1 MTFLSLTGV
10 GALLVSIVMAI
21 PSPAQSSGIS
31 LDFAGAE
38 PLTYSH
44 ITGGGK
50 WNNGT
55 VNVDI
60 ERSLEG
66 GEFACRDKVSYL
78 TKINVANTPD
88 LRAMGEMTIRL
99 NFAFDLDSTGQ
110 SGVAL
115 SKPII
120 ASINNSGDTATRG
133 DGGSSVTEISTS
145 ETGSKFTQG
154 AQLLAT
160 YDVSDVEANE
170 TIVLRIDLTL
180 DCNPGSTPTGN
191 LQAKLLDGSITKK
204 LGNTPI
210 VPAESISSGARTIDL
225 KSVNLVS
232 TPQLV
237 LAKTVTFPDLSCPGT
252 ESVLIEPDQFVK
264 YCYQVTNPSNSGG
277 KTGAPVYNLS
287 VINDDSGPYPDFT
300 VPLTSGLTDIDGDG
314 QVDDLAAGAV
324 ALAEKVI
331 AFDGNKDTVLTNIA
345 TITGTDAPTGGNTLT
360 ATDTAVVNIDAPEI
374 MPNIEVIKTASVASV
389 PETGGS
395 VEFTVL
401 VKNTV
406 AESFT
411 LNSLADDKFGNLNGV
426 GDCSIPQ
433 TIAANS
439 DYSCKFTK
447 ELASDTL
454 TAHTNTVT
462 ASGIDPEGNPAS
474 ANDSETVTFTDVKPD
489 ISLSKSVDPSIVLY
503 TGGNVSY
510 KFRVTNLTLETVT
523 VTSFT
528 DNKITLSSECA
539 ALIGYV
545 LAPSA
550 YVECSTNNYYLSSST
565 DETFINTATAVGT
578 DNEGNT
584 DSAEASATVTF
595 ARPSIDIQKTP
606 DTQTVKEGLTATFQI
621 AVTNT
626 GNVPLTNIIVTDAA
640 SPTCDKTFASL
651 AVGATETYSCTTV
664 ALLASFTNI
673 AAVSAMYDTTQVTDQ
688 DSAAVVLDYLP
699 KIEVTKTASTS
710 SMPETGGSVTYTV
723 VVKNKAVENF
733 VLNSLV
739 DDKFGDINGVGT
751 CAVPQTIAAAGEYSC
766 AFTKIISGEALTTH
780 TNKATASG
788 QDPEGNQTS
797 ADDSETVSFTDVKPD
812 ISLTK
817 TVNPTAARWT
827 GDFVN
832 YTFRISNLTG
842 ESVTVTSFVD
852 NAITLSSEC
861 LALVGYVLTPNTYVE
876 CATNNYYLTGT
887 PGGSFINTAT
897 AVASDHEGNTDSATA
912 SAKVNFWWYGRTPG
926 YWKNHS
932 EAWTSG
938 YTPTIFIQSV
948 FNVPSGLLTGGIL
961 DLNKNGVKDSLM
973 NGLAYQGGSGI
984 TGAAQVLFR
993 AAIAALLNEAYYGVD
1008 YPAEVSTT
1016 ALITKVNTVLTTND
1030 RAQYIALASYYDFWN
1045 NAVHASLP

>member
-1 MTFLSLTGV
+1 MKRAMTFLSLTGV

-66 GEFACRDKVSYL
+66 EEFACRDKVSYL

-99 NFAFDLDSTGQ
+99 NFAFDLDTTGQ

-115 SKPII
+115 SKPINAI
-120 ASINNSGDTATRG
+120 INNSSDSATRG
-133 DGGSSVTEISTS
+133 DGGSSITEISTS

-180 DCNPGSTPTGN
+180 DCDPGSTPTGN

-264 YCYQVTNPSNSGG
+264 YCYQVSNPSNSGG

-360 ATDTAVVNIDAPEI
+360 ATDTAVVNIDAPE
-374 MPNIEVIKTASVASV
+374 P
-389 PETGGS
+389 
-395 VEFTVL
+395 L
-401 VKNTV
+401 
-406 AESFT
+406 
-411 LNSLADDKFGNLNGV
+411 
-426 GDCSIPQ
+426 
-433 TIAANS
+433 
-439 DYSCKFTK
+439 
-447 ELASDTL
+447 
-454 TAHTNTVT
+454 
-462 ASGIDPEGNPAS
+462 
-474 ANDSETVTFTDVKPD
+474 
-489 ISLSKSVDPSIVLY
+489 
-503 TGGNVSY
+503 
-510 KFRVTNLTLETVT
+510 
-523 VTSFT
+523 
-528 DNKITLSSECA
+528 
-539 ALIGYV
+539 
-545 LAPSA
+545 
-550 YVECSTNNYYLSSST
+550 
-565 DETFINTATAVGT
+565 
-578 DNEGNT
+578 
-584 DSAEASATVTF
+584 
-595 ARPSIDIQKTP
+595 PSIDIQKTP
-606 DTQTVKEGLTATFQI
+606 DSQTVFDGVTATFSI
-621 AVTNT
+621 TVTNT
-626 GNVPLTNIIVTDAA
+626 GNVTLTNVSVSDSATPSCNNSWSLLAA
-640 SPTCDKTFASL
+640 AESVNYT
-651 AVGATETYSCTTV
+651 CTTV
-664 ALLASFTNI
+664 ALFASFTNT
-673 AAVSAMYDTTQVTDQ
+673 AVVSGTYETTQVTDE
-688 DSAAVVLDYLP
+688 DSATVTVDFLP
-699 KIEVTKTASTS
+699 KIEVTKTASTAS
-710 SMPETGGSVTYTV
+710 VLETGGSVTYTV
-723 VVKNKAVENF
+723 DVKNKAIENF
-733 VLNSLV
+733 ILNSLV
-739 DDKFGDINGVGT
+739 DNKFGNLNNVGT
-751 CAVPQTIAAAGEYSC
+751 CSIPQTIAPDSQYSC
-766 AFTKIISGEALTTH
+766 SFTKELASNALTPH
-780 TNKATASG
+780 TNVVTAGG

-797 ADDSETVSFTDVKPD
+797 ANDDETVTFTDVLPD
-812 ISLTK
+812 ISMTK
-817 TVNPTAARWT
+817 AVNPTAARWT
-827 GDFVN
+827 GDYVN
-832 YTFRISNLTG
+832 YTFRITNLTG
-842 ESVTVTSFVD
+842 ETVTVTSFVD
-852 NAITLSSEC
+852 NTITLSTEC
-861 LALVGYVLTPNTYVE
+861 LALVGYVLAPNTYVE

-887 PGGSFINTAT
+887 PGGSFINSAT
-897 AVASDHEGNTDSATA
+897 AIASDNEGNSDSATA
-912 SAKVNFWWYGRTPG
+912 SATVNFWWYGRTPG
-926 YWKNHS
+926 YWKNHP
-932 EAWTSG
+932 EAWNSG
-938 YTPTIFIQSV
+938 YTPTMFIQSV
-948 FNVPSGLLTGGIL
+948 FNVPSGILTSGIL
-961 DLNKNGVKDSLM
+961 DFNKNGVKDSLM